1 MKTFTIN
8 LVLPV
13 DYKSFLEDISNKN
26 FGIESS
32 KIIREALYEYLVKKG
47 YSPTDPKSVRC
58 GRPINKKGN

>member
-13 DYKSFLEDISNKN
+13 DYKSFLENISNKN
-26 FGIESS
+26 FGIENS

-47 YSPTDPKSVRC
+47 YSPSDPKSVRC
-58 GRPINKKGN
+58 GRPINKGE

>member
-47 YSPTDPKSVRC
+47 YSPSDPKSVRC
-58 GRPINKKGN
+58 GRPINKKRN